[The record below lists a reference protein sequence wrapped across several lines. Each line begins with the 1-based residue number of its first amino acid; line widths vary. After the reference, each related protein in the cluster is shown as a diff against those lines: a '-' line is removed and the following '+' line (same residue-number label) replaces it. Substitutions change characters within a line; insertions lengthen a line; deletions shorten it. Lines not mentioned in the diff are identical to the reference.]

1 MKTGYKNHSKA
12 AGIRVT
18 QGDMNTEDVDQPTTS
33 TAHEYRYKHF
43 TTALL
48 MHDLR
53 FRKGA
58 AAPDDAFPDFELITT
73 EGARLTNDDIFGDRP
88 VIFVFGSMTCPMT
101 ASAAPSV
108 RELYDEFG
116 DRVKFI
122 MMYVR
127 EAHPG
132 ERFAQVASIEEKLG
146 HARTLKD
153 FYNIQWTVA
162 ADSVNG
168 SLHRAL
174 DPKPNSAFLMDRDGT
189 ILFRSLW
196 ASDYDALCKA
206 LNAVA
211 SGQAP
216 PAKQSTKMIG
226 PVARAM
232 GYVQEVMVRAGPQ
245 AVKDLWLAGFPMAL
259 AGRLAALHLSSSPD
273 RRGVAAVLTLA
284 LGTFIILGLLGVLL
298 FAN

>member
-1 MKTGYKNHSKA
+1 MS
-12 AGIRVT
+12 
-18 QGDMNTEDVDQPTTS
+18 TEDDN
-33 TAHEYRYKHF
+33 EYRYKHF

-58 AAPDDAFPDFELITT
+58 AAPGDLFPDFELITT

-108 RELYDEFG
+108 QELYDEFG
-116 DRVKFI
+116 ERVKFI

-132 ERFAQVASIEEKLG
+132 EHFSQVTTIEEKLV
-146 HARTLKD
+146 HARALKE
-153 FYNIQWTVA
+153 FYDIQWTVA
-162 ADSVNG
+162 ADSVDGN
-168 SLHRAL
+168 LHRAL

-196 ASDYDALCKA
+196 ASDYGALHQA
-206 LNAVA
+206 LDAVA
-211 SGQAP
+211 SGQTP
-216 PAKQSTKMIG
+216 PAEQSTKMMG

-232 GYVQEVMVRAGPQ
+232 GHVQEVMKRGGPQ
-245 AVKDLWLAGFPMAL
+245 AARDLWLAGFPMAL
-259 AGRLAALHLSSSPD
+259 AGRIATLFSPLSPD
-273 RRGVAAVLTLA
+273 ERGIVAVSVLA
-284 LGTFIILGLLGVLL
+284 LGMLAMIGLLATWAFG
-298 FAN
+298 

>member
-1 MKTGYKNHSKA
+1 
-12 AGIRVT
+12 
-18 QGDMNTEDVDQPTTS
+18 MNTKYFDQAMTS
-33 TAHEYRYKHF
+33 AVNEYRYKRF
-43 TTALL
+43 TTTLL
-48 MHDLR
+48 MGDLR

-58 AAPDDAFPDFELITT
+58 AAPGDAFPDFELITT
-73 EGARLTNDDIFGDRP
+73 EGSRLVNEDVFGDKP

-108 RELYDEFG
+108 QELYDEFG
-116 DRVKFI
+116 DRVRFV

-132 ERFAQVASIEEKLG
+132 EHFAQAESIEEKLG

-162 ADSVNG
+162 ADSVDGN
-168 SLHRAL
+168 LHRAL

-196 ASDYDALCKA
+196 ASDYNALRQALDA
-206 LNAVA
+206 VS

-216 PAKQSTKMIG
+216 PAKQSTKMMG

-232 GYVQEVMVRAGPQ
+232 GHVQEVMQRGGPQ
-245 AVKDLWLAGFPMAL
+245 AVRDLWLAGFPMAL
-259 AGRLAALHLSSSPD
+259 AGRIATLFSPLSPD
-273 RRGVAAVLTLA
+273 TRGIVAVVTLA
-284 LGTFIILGLLGVLL
+284 FGSVAMIALLIAWFVD
-298 FAN
+298 

>member
-1 MKTGYKNHSKA
+1 
-12 AGIRVT
+12 
-18 QGDMNTEDVDQPTTS
+18 MNTEVINQAAPS
-33 TAHEYRYKHF
+33 ARNEYRYKHF

-58 AAPDDAFPDFELITT
+58 AAPGDAFPDFELITT
-73 EGARLTNDDIFGDRP
+73 DGARLTNDDIFGDRP

-108 RELYDEFG
+108 QELYDEFG

-132 ERFAQVASIEEKLG
+132 EHFAQVESIEEKLG

-162 ADSVNG
+162 ADSVDGN
-168 SLHRAL
+168 LHRAL

-211 SGQAP
+211 NGQAP

-232 GYVQEVMVRAGPQ
+232 GHVQEVMKRGGPQ
-245 AVKDLWLAGFPMAL
+245 AVRDLWLAGFPMAL
-259 AGRLAALHLSSSPD
+259 AGRIAILFSPLSPD
-273 RRGVAAVLTLA
+273 KRGIVAVLVLAFVMLALIGLVAAWA
-284 LGTFIILGLLGVLL
+284 FG
-298 FAN
+298 